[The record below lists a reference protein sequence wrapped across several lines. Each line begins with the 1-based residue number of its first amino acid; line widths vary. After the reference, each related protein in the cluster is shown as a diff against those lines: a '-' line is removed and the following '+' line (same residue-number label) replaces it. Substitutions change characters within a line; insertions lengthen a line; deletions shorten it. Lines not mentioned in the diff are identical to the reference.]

1 MSADEDL
8 PAIERLGHK
17 VKAKLEL
24 SGTTI
29 IVGTYSHHQGDSLF
43 FLIEGEQVELTY
55 ISVLEGELLISAIRA
70 SIGHLKEE

>member
-1 MSADEDL
+1 MLADEDF
-8 PAIERLGHK
+8 PAIERLDHK

-43 FLIEGEQVELTY
+43 FLIEGEQAEPTY

-70 SIGHLKEE
+70 SIGHLKED